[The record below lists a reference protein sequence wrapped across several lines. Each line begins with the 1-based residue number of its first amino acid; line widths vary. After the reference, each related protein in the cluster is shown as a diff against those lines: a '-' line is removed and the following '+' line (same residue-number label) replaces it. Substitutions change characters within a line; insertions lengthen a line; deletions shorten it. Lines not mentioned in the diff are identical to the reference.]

1 MGEGVATHRPFKIIA
16 LFPDDEAQTAPAGE
30 LRRRSAATSQV
41 APGIL
46 PAASRVFFV
55 YLGFEKIANMT
66 EEVRNPARNIPV
78 TILRHVTTTLYALAA
93 IGSRSWACGAATR
106 FRR

>member
-1 MGEGVATHRPFKIIA
+1 MKTTKSQATRSKSASTGLRSSSRRLIRFRIVRRIWIEKPRDRRMGEGVATHRPFKIIA

-55 YLGFEKIANMT
+55 YLGFEK
-66 EEVRNPARNIPV
+66 
-78 TILRHVTTTLYALAA
+78 
-93 IGSRSWACGAATR
+93 
-106 FRR
+106 